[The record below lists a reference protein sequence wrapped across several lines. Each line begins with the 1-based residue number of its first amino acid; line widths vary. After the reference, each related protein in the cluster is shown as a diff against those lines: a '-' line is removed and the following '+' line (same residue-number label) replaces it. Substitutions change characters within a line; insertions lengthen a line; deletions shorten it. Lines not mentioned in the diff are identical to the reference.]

1 MCDSGRGLRSIDLF
15 TAPKVPL
22 VFAVRRMGRVLSE
35 RANHI
40 SLKGK
45 RSSVEAYAL
54 RDQCGTMSLP
64 VIRTANYK
72 VPESLQEVC
81 MSEFDCNVRRNT
93 ASSRPS
99 SEAIMKKVTVAS
111 PANVSVLDARLR
123 KLLALIADDPLG
135 NSQEWALRL
144 NLSNSHLQHLF
155 KEATGVALGRVLTE
169 KRLQKAA
176 QLLATTNLS
185 IKEVACAAGYE
196 HASSFTRAFERR
208 FAQTPRHFRI
218 KNAA

>member
-1 MCDSGRGLRSIDLF
+1 
-15 TAPKVPL
+15 
-22 VFAVRRMGRVLSE
+22 
-35 RANHI
+35 
-40 SLKGK
+40 
-45 RSSVEAYAL
+45 
-54 RDQCGTMSLP
+54 
-64 VIRTANYK
+64 
-72 VPESLQEVC
+72 